1 MKSKNQKNQKKAK
14 KEKDNEKEDNKKNN
28 KVKDNKDIDKSNNEL
43 NNKDANLDKNNDKK
57 DNEFAY
63 NNVKRASPWIFI
75 YGKDLQGFHT
85 AFILMIIFPISVF
98 YIIRNILDKYNFT
111 RNQQDTY
118 GLIGM
123 LIAVW
128 IILVTYIVYYFRN
141 DFYTVFCQKKEKE
154 KEE

>member
-1 MKSKNQKNQKKAK
+1 MKSKNQKSQKKSK
-14 KEKDNEKEDNKKNN
+14 KEKENQKENNIKDN
-28 KVKDNKDIDKSNNEL
+28 KVKDSIDTDKSNNEL
-43 NNKDANLDKNNDKK
+43 NNKDDNLDKNSNKK
-57 DNEFAY
+57 IDDTTY
-63 NNVKRASPWIFI
+63 NNVKKTSPWVFL

-85 AFILMIIFPISVF
+85 AFVLMIIFPISTF
-98 YIIRNILDKYNFT
+98 YIIRNVLDKYNFT

-118 GLIGM
+118 GVIGM
-123 LIAVW
+123 LISVW

>member
-43 NNKDANLDKNNDKK
+43 NNEDANLDKK
-57 DNEFAY
+57 DDEFAY
-63 NNVKRASPWIFI
+63 NNVKRTSPWMFL

>member
-1 MKSKNQKNQKKAK
+1 MKSKNQKNQKKSK
-14 KEKDNEKEDNKKNN
+14 KEKENKKEDNKNNN
-28 KVKDNKDIDKSNNEL
+28 KVKDNTDTDKNNNEL
-43 NNKDANLDKNNDKK
+43 NNEDANLDKK
-57 DNEFAY
+57 DDEFAY
-63 NNVKRASPWIFI
+63 NNVKRTSPWMFL

>member
-1 MKSKNQKNQKKAK
+1 MKSKNQKNQKKSK
-14 KEKDNEKEDNKKNN
+14 KEKENQKEDNKNNN
-28 KVKDNKDIDKSNNEL
+28 KVKDNTDTDKSNNEL
-43 NNKDANLDKNNDKK
+43 NNEDANLDKK
-57 DNEFAY
+57 DDEFAY
-63 NNVKRASPWIFI
+63 NNVKRTSPWMFL

>member
-1 MKSKNQKNQKKAK
+1 MKSKNQKNQKKSK
-14 KEKDNEKEDNKKNN
+14 KEKENKKEDNKNNN
-28 KVKDNKDIDKSNNEL
+28 KVKDNTDTDKSNNEL
-43 NNKDANLDKNNDKK
+43 NNEDANLDKK
-57 DNEFAY
+57 DEEFAY
-63 NNVKRASPWIFI
+63 NNVKRTSPWMFL

>member
-1 MKSKNQKNQKKAK
+1 MKSKNQKNQKKSK
-14 KEKDNEKEDNKKNN
+14 KEKENQKEDNKNNN
-28 KVKDNKDIDKSNNEL
+28 KVKDNTDTDKSNNEL
-43 NNKDANLDKNNDKK
+43 NNEDANLDKKND
-57 DNEFAY
+57 EFAY
-63 NNVKRASPWIFI
+63 NNVKRTSPWMFL

-123 LIAVW
+123 LISVW
-128 IILVTYIVYYFRN
+128 IVLVTYIVYYFRN

>member
-1 MKSKNQKNQKKAK
+1 MKSKNQKNQKKSK
-14 KEKDNEKEDNKKNN
+14 KEKENQKEDNKNNN
-28 KVKDNKDIDKSNNEL
+28 KVKNNTDTDKSNNEL
-43 NNKDANLDKNNDKK
+43 NNEDANLDKK
-57 DNEFAY
+57 DDEFAY
-63 NNVKRASPWIFI
+63 NNVKRTSPWMFL

-123 LIAVW
+123 LISVW
-128 IILVTYIVYYFRN
+128 IVLVTYIVYYFRN

>member
-1 MKSKNQKNQKKAK
+1 MKSKNQKNQKKSK
-14 KEKDNEKEDNKKNN
+14 KEKENQKEDNKNNN
-28 KVKDNKDIDKSNNEL
+28 KVKDNTDTDKSNNEL
-43 NNKDANLDKNNDKK
+43 NNEDANLDKK
-57 DNEFAY
+57 DEEFAY
-63 NNVKRASPWIFI
+63 NNVKRTSPWMFL

>member
-1 MKSKNQKNQKKAK
+1 MKAKNQKKPK
-14 KEKDNEKEDNKKNN
+14 KEKENQKKDNKKNN
-28 KVKDNKDIDKSNNEL
+28 KVKESPDTDKSNNEL
-43 NNKDANLDKNNDKK
+43 NNKDADLDKNNDNK
-57 DNEFAY
+57 DEEFAY
-63 NNVKRASPWIFI
+63 NNVKRTSPWMFL

-85 AFILMIIFPISVF
+85 AFILMIIFPITVF
-98 YIIRNILDKYNFT
+98 YIIRYILDKYNFT

>member
-1 MKSKNQKNQKKAK
+1 MKSKNQKNQKKSK
-14 KEKDNEKEDNKKNN
+14 KEKENKKEDNKNNN
-28 KVKDNKDIDKSNNEL
+28 KVKDSTDTDKSNNEL
-43 NNKDANLDKNNDKK
+43 NNEDANLDKK
-57 DNEFAY
+57 DDEFAY
-63 NNVKRASPWIFI
+63 NNVKRTSPWMFL

-154 KEE
+154 KEKEE

>member
-1 MKSKNQKNQKKAK
+1 MKSKNQKNQKKSK
-14 KEKDNEKEDNKKNN
+14 KEKEKQKEDNKNNN
-28 KVKDNKDIDKSNNEL
+28 KVKDNTDTDKSNNEL
-43 NNKDANLDKNNDKK
+43 NNEDANLDKK
-57 DNEFAY
+57 DDEFAY
-63 NNVKRASPWIFI
+63 NNVKRTSPWMFL

>member
-1 MKSKNQKNQKKAK
+1 MKSKNQKNQKKSK
-14 KEKDNEKEDNKKNN
+14 KEKENQKEDNKNNN
-28 KVKDNKDIDKSNNEL
+28 KVKDNTDTDKSNNEL
-43 NNKDANLDKNNDKK
+43 NNEDINLDKK
-57 DNEFAY
+57 DDEFAY
-63 NNVKRASPWIFI
+63 NNVKRTSPWMFL

-128 IILVTYIVYYFRN
+128 IILITYIVYYFRN

>member
-1 MKSKNQKNQKKAK
+1 MKSKNQKNQKKSK
-14 KEKDNEKEDNKKNN
+14 KEKENQKEDNKNNN
-28 KVKDNKDIDKSNNEL
+28 KVKDNTDTDKNNNEL
-43 NNKDANLDKNNDKK
+43 NNEDANLDKK
-57 DNEFAY
+57 DEEFAY
-63 NNVKRASPWIFI
+63 NNVKRTSPWMFL

-123 LIAVW
+123 LISVW

-141 DFYTVFCQKKEKE
+141 DFYTVFCQKKGKE